1 MDMILY
7 ICCYS
12 KQQTV
17 VKQCFPRTVKMNHYY
32 GQKISGHSA
41 VWQRTWLGTRGS
53 QVRILLLRPFS
64 YVRVQLN
71 GRAPAFQAGCEGSIP
86 FTRSTY
92 TCDCI
97 QYAPIQRQCLCDG
110 LFYYVWV
117 IGYDCNYIWFSS
129 SVGQSNG
136 LLSRGSG
143 VRIPPGSPNQH
154 FVSTRCFCF
163 CL

>member
-143 VRIPPGSPNQH
+143 VRIPPGSPEY
-154 FVSTRCFCF
+154 
-163 CL
+163 